1 MSHSQLTHHGYR
13 GFPTRFLMRL
23 STVEGGFS
31 QGHQILTAGM
41 FITILALALGARPW
55 QIGFLAAI
63 PHMTQLFQLIGAYL
77 VEATGRRKLV
87 AVWGSALSRLLWL
100 AVPLL
105 FVAADSID
113 VMLVLLIVFMVTAP
127 LLNQGIEVE
136 LPQANNEP
144 LAIDQNIET
153 LVVSITSNGEYY
165 LSVGAT
171 GEDRRPVT
179 LETLGAQVGRIM
191 SANPRIQVLVEGDS
205 SASWGAMITLITT
218 LNQAGVSNPSF
229 ITQPLNSL

>member
-1 MSHSQLTHHGYR
+1 MAEIN
-13 GFPTRFLMRL
+13 
-23 STVEGGFS
+23 V
-31 QGHQILTAGM
+31 
-41 FITILALALGARPW
+41 
-55 QIGFLAAI
+55 
-63 PHMTQLFQLIGAYL
+63 
-77 VEATGRRKLV
+77 
-87 AVWGSALSRLLWL
+87 
-100 AVPLL
+100 VPY
-105 FVAADSID
+105 ID

-136 LPQANNEP
+136 LPEANNEP

-171 GEDRRPVT
+171 GDDRRPVT
-179 LETLGAQVGRIM
+179 LETLGDQVCRIM